1 MVRRIRLGVNAPRS
15 QKLIKQS
22 ATSAIKD
29 NPAFVGLKDEYKFK
43 SCVLALESN

>member
-1 MVRRIRLGVNAPRS
+1 MEKKSSLV
-15 QKLIKQS
+15 KQS